1 MDREGRKTSD
11 LLSVFVCLYF
21 GEIAYRSSA
30 PPQPP
35 TQTSFTSHSAFER
48 PKIESEC
55 IQLHRNVTL
64 GHTQTET
71 KLPSDFRC
79 VSRRNHRC
87 ILYVLA
93 ATGGCVL
100 QIRSLSAS
108 GIATP
113 FGSWFG
119 WFVGWWRPPP
129 KYIYAFVRRIAATTI
144 VLVPEP
150 N

>member
-100 QIRSLSAS
+100 
-108 GIATP
+108 
-113 FGSWFG
+113 
-119 WFVGWWRPPP
+119 
-129 KYIYAFVRRIAATTI
+129 
-144 VLVPEP
+144 
-150 N
+150 